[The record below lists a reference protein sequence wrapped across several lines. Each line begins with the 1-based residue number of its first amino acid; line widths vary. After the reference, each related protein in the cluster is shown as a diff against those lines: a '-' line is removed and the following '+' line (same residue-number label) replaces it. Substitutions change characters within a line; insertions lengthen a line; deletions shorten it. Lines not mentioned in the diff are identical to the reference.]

1 MIQLTK
7 NIFNNL
13 CIKSGWKV
21 HYMPVCDLGP
31 WNGVRLYFQGCEID
45 NHFLYVADAD
55 TLTLSEQIPEDISF
69 CIFGNA
75 IPDAFKERACAVW
88 ADCSILAFYSA
99 IQKLMDQLH
108 HWDQQLSDLLLGS
121 DSLQEILECSAPLFE
136 NPCMFLNDQF
146 TLIAFHG
153 ELTKEDNSLFYET
166 VQLGR
171 SPNRLFEQLLALS
184 PQDRL
189 KYVPKGTVV
198 ITNELSGQGEI
209 MANCLVDGIPVLRFF
224 MTCDLDLG
232 PGLKDLVS
240 HLMSRIR
247 TSPSIQDRAKRSSGT
262 YDILFSRL
270 IDTPNNDSSQEI
282 IVSLGLNRYNMFRVC
297 AIDFDSQIIVRSGIL
312 SKLRV
317 LCPRVHFF
325 VYNDRSYALLGGIH
339 KDDDLESPLEAMQRL
354 LFPLL
359 SELNA
364 NCGLSNDFTDLS
376 VLGAACAQ
384 ADYAMNSIN
393 QMASRSKEQGPVS
406 YSDVM
411 LNHMVNNF
419 FDTFDFDTYCP
430 PAFRA
435 VLENTPSTS
444 AVDNVQLL
452 YTYLSNQCNSTY
464 TARELHMHRNNVI
477 YRIARLQERYS
488 LDLDDSTQRT
498 LLLMCCIAAKNRG
511 DGNSII
517 N

>member
-7 NIFNNL
+7 NIFSNL
-13 CIKSGWKV
+13 CIKSGWTI

-31 WNGVRLYFQGCEID
+31 WNGVRLFFPGCEID
-45 NHFLYVADAD
+45 KQLLYVVDNANLTSGDALPKD
-55 TLTLSEQIPEDISF
+55 INFCILGKEIPEKL
-69 CIFGNA
+69 
-75 IPDAFKERACAVW
+75 KERACAIG
-88 ADCSILAFYSA
+88 ADESLLSFYSA

-108 HWDQQLSDLLLGS
+108 HWDQQLSDLLLSS
-121 DSLQEILECSAPLFE
+121 DSLQDILECSAPIFE

-146 TLIAFHG
+146 TLLAFHG
-153 ELTKEDNSLFYET
+153 ELTEEDNSLFYET
-166 VQLGR
+166 IQLGR
-171 SPNRLFEQLLALS
+171 SPNRLFEKLLALP

-189 KYVPKGTVV
+189 KYLPRGTVIV
-198 ITNELSGQGEI
+198 TNELSGQGEL
-209 MANCLVDGIPVLRFF
+209 MSNCLVDGIPVLRFF
-224 MTCDLDLG
+224 MTCDLNMG
-232 PGLKDLVS
+232 PGLKDLVA
-240 HLMSRIR
+240 HLMSRVR
-247 TSPSIQDRAKRSSGT
+247 TSPGIQDWAKRSSGT

-270 IDTPNNDSSQEI
+270 IDTPTDPSSQET
-282 IVSLGLNRYNMFRVC
+282 IVSLGLNRYNIFRVA

-325 VYNDRSYALLGGIH
+325 VYNDHSYALLGGIR
-339 KDDDLESPLEAMQRL
+339 KEDDTESPLVAMQHL

-359 SELNA
+359 NELNA
-364 NCGLSNDFTDLS
+364 SYGMSNDFTDLTA
-376 VLGAACAQ
+376 LGSACAQ

-393 QMASRSKEQGPVS
+393 HVSSKNHRSLPVS

-411 LNHMVNNF
+411 LNHMVNYF
-419 FDTFDFDTYCP
+419 FDTYNFDTYCP

-477 YRIARLQERYS
+477 YRIARLQERYG
-488 LDLDDSTQRT
+488 LNLDDSTERT
-498 LLLMCCIAAKNRG
+498 LLLMCCIAAKNRA
-511 DGNSII
+511 D
-517 N
+517 

>member
-7 NIFNNL
+7 NIFLNL
-13 CIKSGWKV
+13 CIKSNW
-21 HYMPVCDLGP
+21 HIRHMPVCDIGP
-31 WNGVRLYFQGCEID
+31 WDGVRLFFPGCEIAP
-45 NHFLYVADAD
+45 HLLYVTESGMLSSADPLPD
-55 TLTLSEQIPEDISF
+55 NINF
-69 CIFGNA
+69 CILG
-75 IPDAFKERACAVW
+75 KEFPEELSDRACVVETE
-88 ADCSILAFYSA
+88 DSLLAFYST

-108 HWDQQLSDLLLGS
+108 LWDQKISDLLLGS

-146 TLIAFHG
+146 TLLAFYG
-153 ELTKEDNSLFYET
+153 ELTAEDNALFYET

-171 SPNRLFEQLLALS
+171 SPNRLFEQLLALP
-184 PQDRL
+184 PQERL
-189 KYVPKGTVV
+189 KYVPRGNVV
-198 ITNELSGQGEI
+198 ITNELSGQGEL
-209 MANCLVDGIPVLRFF
+209 MSNCLVDGIPVLRFF
-224 MTCDLDLG
+224 MTCDLNLG
-232 PGLKDLVS
+232 PGLKDLVA

-247 TSPSIQDRAKRSSGT
+247 TSPGIQDLAKRSSGT

-270 IDTPNNDSSQEI
+270 IDTPDDASSQDT
-282 IVSLGLNRYNMFRVC
+282 IVSLGLNRYNMFCVS
-297 AIDFDSQIIVRSGIL
+297 AIDFDAQIAVRSGVL

-325 VYNDRSYALLGGIH
+325 VYNDHSYALLGGIR
-339 KDDDLESPLEAMQRL
+339 KEGDTQSPLEAMQRL

-359 SELNA
+359 DELNA
-364 NCGLSNDFTDLS
+364 NYGMSNDFTDLTA
-376 VLGAACAQ
+376 LGAACAQ

-393 QMASRSKEQGPVS
+393 HTSVQEDKTDPVR
-406 YSDVM
+406 YSHVM
-411 LNHMVNNF
+411 LNHMVNHF
-419 FDTFDFDTYCP
+419 FDSYNFDTYCP

-477 YRIARLQERYS
+477 YRIARLQERYG

-498 LLLMCCIAAKNRG
+498 LLLMCCIAAKNRE
-511 DGNSII
+511 
-517 N
+517 

>member
-7 NIFNNL
+7 NIFRNL
-13 CIKSGWKV
+13 CIKSGWKIQ
-21 HYMPVCDLGP
+21 HMPVCDLGP
-31 WNGVRLYFQGCEID
+31 WNGVRLYFPDCEID
-45 NHFLYVADAD
+45 KHLLYVAESGALSSAD
-55 TLTLSEQIPEDISF
+55 YLPDDINI
-69 CIFGNA
+69 CIFGND
-75 IPDAFKERACAVW
+75 IPDMLSDRAFAVT
-88 ADCSILAFYSA
+88 ADCSFLAFYSA
-99 IQKLMDQLH
+99 IQKLVDQLH

-146 TLIAFHG
+146 TLVAFHG
-153 ELTKEDNSLFYET
+153 ELTKEDNALFYET

-171 SPNRLFEQLLALS
+171 SPNRLFEQLLALP

-189 KYVPKGTVV
+189 KYVPRGTVV

-232 PGLKDLVS
+232 PGLKDLVA

-247 TSPSIQDRAKRSSGT
+247 TSPGIQDWAKRSSGT

-270 IDTPNNDSSQEI
+270 IDAPNDVNNQDT
-282 IVSLGLNRYNMFRVC
+282 IVSLGLNRYNLFCVC
-297 AIDFDSQIIVRSGIL
+297 SIDFDSQIAVRSGIL

-325 VYNDRSYALLGGIH
+325 IYNDRSYALLGGIH
-339 KDDDLESPLEAMQRL
+339 KEGDTESPLVSMQRL

-359 SELNA
+359 DELNA
-364 NCGLSNDFTDLS
+364 IYGMSNDFTDLTA
-376 VLGAACAQ
+376 LGAACAQ
-384 ADYAMNSIN
+384 ADYAMNSILQSSN
-393 QMASRSKEQGPVS
+393 NKKTHPMA

-411 LNHMVNNF
+411 LNHIVNYF

-430 PAFRA
+430 PAFRE
-435 VLENTPSTS
+435 VLDNTPSTS
-444 AVDNVQLL
+444 AVDNIQLL

-477 YRIARLQERYS
+477 YRIARLQERYG

-498 LLLMCCIAAKNRG
+498 LLLICCIAAKNRG
-511 DGNSII
+511 TL
-517 N
+517 